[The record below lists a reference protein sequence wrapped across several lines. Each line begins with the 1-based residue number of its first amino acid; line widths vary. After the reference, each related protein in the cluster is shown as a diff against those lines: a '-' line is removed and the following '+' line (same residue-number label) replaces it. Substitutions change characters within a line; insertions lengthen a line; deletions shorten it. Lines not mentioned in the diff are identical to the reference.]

1 MANELKDKKVAILMA
16 DEGVEQIELTSP
28 REALEEAGASVELIA
43 PGGGEIQAFNHYDK
57 GDTFTADRS
66 VSEADASDYDSLFLP
81 GGAANGDELRTEDEA
96 LEFVR
101 EFFKAGKPV
110 GVICHGPWTLIDADV
125 VEGRAITSFPS
136 IQTDL
141 KNAGAKWVDKEVC
154 TDQGLVSSRGPDDLD
169 AFNAKLIEEIGEGVH
184 QQQKRSVA

>member
-16 DEGVEQIELTSP
+16 DAGVEQIELTNP
-28 REALEEAGASVELIA
+28 RDALEEAGASVELIS
-43 PGGGEIQAFNHYDK
+43 PEGGKIQAFNHFDK
-57 GDTFTADRS
+57 GETFEADRA
-66 VSEADASDYDSLFLP
+66 VSDASAGDYDSLFLP
-81 GGAANGDELRTEDEA
+81 GGVINGDELRKQEEA
-96 LEFVR
+96 LGFVR
-101 EFFKAGKPV
+101 DFFEAGKPV

-125 VEGRAITSFPS
+125 VEGRAITSYPS

-169 AFNAKLIEEIGEGVH
+169 AFNSKLIEEIGEGVH